1 VLHHCDG
8 HEGVLHYH
16 SRQHWCVVLLRQCA
30 VGGALLGIVVR
41 CWAQRARLRH
51 AKGSWTYLFR
61 MIKILS
67 SSSSGASC
75 AGRAGR
81 STLRALGCVGEV
93 GGADEELGGKE
104 DAMY

>member
-1 VLHHCDG
+1 M
-8 HEGVLHYH
+8 
-16 SRQHWCVVLLRQCA
+16 
-30 VGGALLGIVVR
+30 GGALLGIVVR

-61 MIKILS
+61 MIKIL
-67 SSSSGASC
+67 SSGASC